1 MAEFTPIESQEALD
15 AIITKRLEQK
25 ERSVRSEY
33 ADYDDLKKQSQ
44 TWESQKSAFEKQI
57 ADNKTAYDDL
67 NAKYSAAT
75 GKVAELEAGA
85 LRTKVAI
92 DAGLPM
98 NLCSYLKGST
108 EEEIKA
114 SAAELA
120 KFAKAEDAVPLASV
134 DTISDQ
140 ENTTRAAARKLFRD
154 LKGEQ

>member
-1 MAEFTPIESQEALD
+1 MAEFKPIVTQEEFD
-15 AIITKRLEQK
+15 NAIKSRLEQK

-33 ADYDDLKKQSQ
+33 EDYDALKKQSQ
-44 TWESQKSAFEKQI
+44 TWADEKTAFEKQI
-57 ADNKTAYDDL
+57 ADSKTAYDDL

-120 KFAKAEDAVPLASV
+120 KFAGTGVGGAPLANLEQGHG
-134 DTISDQ
+134 SDKN
-140 ENTTRAAARKLFRD
+140 EMYKKL
-154 LKGEQ
+154 LKGFKGE

>member
-1 MAEFTPIESQEALD
+1 MAEFTPIETQEALD

-25 ERSVRSEY
+25 ERSVRNEY

-44 TWESQKSAFEKQI
+44 TWEGQKTAFEKQI
-57 ADNKTAYDDL
+57 AENKTAYDDL
-67 NAKYSAAT
+67 NAKYTAAT

-120 KFAKAEDAVPLASV
+120 KFAGEKMAAPLANPEGIPGMEDGKKAAV
-134 DTISDQ
+134 KQLFKEMKGDQ
-140 ENTTRAAARKLFRD
+140 
-154 LKGEQ
+154 